1 MRRSRS
7 EQLRADA
14 TARVYSLLVSP
25 QESHMSPSPEFNPYP
40 KTETAPSMGGTS
52 SVAASTDDIVNR
64 AAESAH
70 RAVDRVA
77 EKAAPAVER
86 LKTGV
91 DEATSALQ
99 ARADQFGA
107 MQERW
112 VVESRNYVREH
123 PFTSIA
129 AALAAGMLLARL
141 LWR

>member
-1 MRRSRS
+1 
-7 EQLRADA
+7 
-14 TARVYSLLVSP
+14 
-25 QESHMSPSPEFNPYP
+25 MSPSPEVNPFP
-40 KTETAPSMGGTS
+40 KPETAQSMVGTS
-52 SVAASTDDIVNR
+52 SAAVRAADDVVSR

-86 LKTGV
+86 LATGV
-91 DEATSALQ
+91 DEAAAVLHE
-99 ARADQFGA
+99 RADQLGA

-123 PFTSIA
+123 PFTSMA
-129 AALAAGMLLARL
+129 AALAAGMVLARL